1 MGIRAHFT
9 VITEEDLRQITEG
22 GNPSLEGGR
31 KYRLEKSWT
40 DFQTIFS
47 AFEPPLDK
55 TIVGDTKHP
64 QETHSIEMR
73 SHDFYCGFVSVPLVQ
88 TIATKLNSI
97 DDEQILCLYRDANV
111 AEHDPDLYFFGQL
124 KAAYS
129 DAASESN
136 ALMILIA

>member
-1 MGIRAHFT
+1 MGVRAHFT
-9 VITEEDLRQITEG
+9 VITEEDLRQVTEG

-64 QETHSIEMR
+64 QATHSIEMF

-88 TIATKLNSI
+88 AITAKLNLI
-97 DDEQILCLYRDANV
+97 DDEQILCLYRDANGSV
-111 AEHDPDLYFFGQL
+111 HDSDLYYFGQL
-124 KAAYS
+124 KSAYS
-129 DAASESN
+129 DAASGSN